1 MESANFVTP
10 KMNLGDIL
18 VTQLIEHRW
27 LSLTNAIETEI
38 QTKKKRYYEHNSIL
52 ANFGFVSLFVLS
64 FRE

>member
-1 MESANFVTP
+1 
-10 KMNLGDIL
+10 MNLGDIL